1 MTDTTPLVLWCW
13 LVMLRAL
20 VQCDG
25 ASWRQTPPMWW
36 LPGTAGTATGVVVIP
51 PLVAVRCS
59 AALAGCQHGGACCG
73 SYDVLYGFRALCCV
87 VRTLRRINVTR
98 YWTGE
103 PVARVTFAAAAN

>member
-1 MTDTTPLVLWCW
+1 
-13 LVMLRAL
+13 
-20 VQCDG
+20 
-25 ASWRQTPPMWW
+25 MWW

-59 AALAGCQHGGACCG
+59 AALAGCQHGGACYG

-87 VRTLRRINVTR
+87 VRTFRRISVTR